1 MPRASH
7 VLTALLVCCTCAA
20 APAGAARSVQLD
32 PSFTPERLGHGAT
45 VSFGVQLGDAR
56 GGLAPLT
63 EVAVRYPAGLQIGL
77 SGLGLDTC
85 TQQRLEAVG
94 PRGCPSDS
102 LMGDGSAVT
111 EMPVGPSV
119 VREQAQITIVRGP
132 EREGHFTMLFY
143 AAGVQPVIVKA
154 VFTGLLLPA
163 GAPYGGV
170 IRIELPVIQGL
181 PGSNIAVVRLHVE
194 LGPPQLTYYERVRG
208 KLVAYH
214 PKRIALPER
223 CPRGGFPFSATL
235 AFLDGSRA
243 EASTRVRC
251 PRRAARSTSTRIRR
265 A

>member
-7 VLTALLVCCTCAA
+7 VLTALLACYAVAA
-20 APAGAARSVQLD
+20 APAHAARSVELD
-32 PSFTPERLGHGAT
+32 PSFTPERLGQGAT
-45 VSFGVQLGDAR
+45 VSFGVQLGGAES
-56 GGLAPLT
+56 GLAPLT

-85 TQQRLEAVG
+85 TQQRLEAAG
-94 PRGCPSDS
+94 PHGCPSDS
-102 LMGDGSAVT
+102 LIGGGSAVT

-119 VREQAQITIVRGP
+119 VREQARIAIVRGP
-132 EREGHFTMLFY
+132 EREGHFAMLFY
-143 AAGVQPVIVKA
+143 ASGTQPVIVKA
-154 VFTGLLLPA
+154 VFAGVLLPA
-163 GAPYGGV
+163 RAPYGGT

-208 KLVAYH
+208 KLVAYR

-243 EASTRVRC
+243 AASTRVHC
-251 PRRAARSTSTRIRR
+251 PTRG